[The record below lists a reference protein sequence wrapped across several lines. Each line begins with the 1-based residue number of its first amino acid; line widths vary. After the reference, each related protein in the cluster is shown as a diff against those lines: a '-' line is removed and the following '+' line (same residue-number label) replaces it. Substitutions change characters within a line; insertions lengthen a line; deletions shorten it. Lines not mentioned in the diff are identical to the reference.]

1 MSPSSARA
9 SGPGGLPHS
18 PHAAAPRR
26 DLRPAVLPLEG
37 RALEAPEE
45 GGSASLR
52 DLALPP
58 GTRRIVHLDVDAF
71 LASVEQA
78 LHPHLRGQPLVIGGL
93 PSERNLV
100 MSCSYEA
107 RAFGLRPGMRLS
119 EAARRCPRA
128 IFRRGDAQAANR
140 LREQVAC
147 ALLEFSPLVEVAS
160 IDDFFVDLTGS
171 ARALGSAFD
180 VALAMRGRIRAAA
193 DLPVTIGIGT
203 SKTTARLAGKL
214 AKPGGVAEVLPGG
227 EEAFLG
233 ALPVDA
239 LPGVGHSASAL
250 LERFAIRTVADLRA
264 VSREVLFAS
273 FGRWGLVLH
282 QRARGIDPEPVEAT
296 YTAGP
301 DGSAGPGGR
310 LRARAPAAIRRD
322 STFEP
327 EEGRRAIVEAMLA
340 YLVERAAGRL
350 RAHGATARSLEV
362 RVTYVDT
369 RPAPERIPARV
380 VPEPEPAPEREGGGG
395 TFAQR
400 RTLAA
405 ATDSTDALWQAA
417 RELHRALP
425 RRRALVKRVGLT
437 LDGIAPRCGW
447 QRQLFGE
454 PTESGRDLHRTSR
467 GDRQRAL
474 DGALDRLRARHGFGR
489 ILRGASAPLLE
500 TNELGADGFRLR
512 TPSLNQ

>member
-1 MSPSSARA
+1 L
-9 SGPGGLPHS
+9 LPKG
-18 PHAAAPRR
+18 
-26 DLRPAVLPLEG
+26 LRPH
-37 RALEAPEE
+37 
-45 GGSASLR
+45 R
-52 DLALPP
+52 DQRLAP

-78 LHPHLRGQPLVIGGL
+78 LHPQLAGRPVVIGGL

-107 RAFGLRPGMRLS
+107 RAFGVRPGMRLA

-128 IFRRGDAQAANR
+128 LFRRGDAQAANR
-140 LREQVAC
+140 LRERVAFE
-147 ALLEFSPLVEVAS
+147 LLASSPLVEVAS
-160 IDDFFVDLTGS
+160 IDDFFVDLTGC
-171 ARALGSAFD
+171 AQALGSAFD
-180 VALAMRGRIRAAA
+180 AALDMRARIRASTG
-193 DLPVTIGIGT
+193 LPVTIGIGT
-203 SKTTARLAGKL
+203 SKTLARLAGKL
-214 AKPGGVAEVLPGG
+214 AKPGGVAEILPGG
-227 EEAFLG
+227 EEAFLA

-239 LPGVGHSASAL
+239 LPGVGHSISGL
-250 LERFAIRTVADLRA
+250 LERFAIRTVGDLRA

-282 QRARGIDPEPVEAT
+282 QRARGIDAEPVEAT
-296 YTAGP
+296 YAQRA
-301 DGSAGPGGR
+301 DGSWRP
-310 LRARAPAAIRRD
+310 RAPAAIRRD

-340 YLVERAAGRL
+340 YLVERAAARL
-350 RAHGATARSLEV
+350 RAHASTARSLEV
-362 RVTYVDT
+362 RVSYVDT
-369 RPAPERIPARV
+369 RPAPERIPAR
-380 VPEPEPAPEREGGGG
+380 PRPGASSEGEGGGG

-400 RTLAA
+400 RTLDAPS
-405 ATDSTDALWQAA
+405 DSTDALWQAA
-417 RELHRALP
+417 RELYRALP

-437 LDGIAPRCGW
+437 LDGLAPRIGW

-454 PTESGRDLHRTSR
+454 PTASGRDLHRTSR

-474 DGALDRLRARHGFGR
+474 DGALDQLRARHGFGR
-489 ILRGASAPLLE
+489 ILRGSSAPLLE